1 MNLYDQLFPE
11 DSFEGEEKIASR
23 SMDYFGIR
31 FDERVEKL
39 AGIKEVGSRGWQAL
53 KDFASSGVKDIRG
66 KGTFNVRKG
75 KPSYLGRSGNEG
87 KVQALKAWDKGGFS
101 GRGLAEQAISRGR
114 GAGKLGLLASPAIGA
129 GYYATKGHKKK
140 AGVGDYMKRMWAGA
154 KGAHEGAKSSRN
166 VYQALL
172 KNPATRAEGLGAA
185 ARLAAP
191 GAVMGAGGLAGGLAG
206 GYALGRSGK
215 KKKK

>member
-11 DSFEGEEKIASR
+11 DSFEGEEKVASR

-39 AGIKEVGSRGWQAL
+39 AGVKEVAGRGWQAL
-53 KDFASSGVKDIRG
+53 KDFASSGVRDIKG

-87 KVQALKAWDKGGFS
+87 KVQALRAWDKGGFS

-140 AGVGDYMKRMWAGA
+140 AGVGDYMKRMWSGA
-154 KGAHEGAKSSRN
+154 KGAHQGAKSGRGIMW
-166 VYQALL
+166 YAI
-172 KNPATRAEGLGAA
+172 KNPETRAGGLGVLG
-185 ARLAAP
+185 RMAAP
-191 GAVMGAGGLAGGLAG
+191 GAAMGAGGLAA

-215 KKKK
+215 KK